1 MRLRNIVLFTC
12 IMMCCSLS
20 VFSAEELSLNDAI
33 NKYVYNTIYVRSKC
47 LALQNR
53 LLEYE
58 NFKKSFLPALSLN
71 LTPVSFNHSMRLL
84 QNYNTGEYSNVEEF
98 SNTSSG
104 GITVSQKIAATG
116 GIITVGSSLSY
127 LHEFTEDNNSF
138 STSPVYISYSQQ
150 LFGGGKNMSF
160 ERAISKLRNDV
171 ALKDFCT
178 SVSTE
183 QQKILS
189 LYLNA
194 YSNRMDIEFY
204 SKTTCMGD
212 SLLMHAKIRKDAGK
226 ITEYEYNL
234 VEMQQLDNKIELEES
249 QSAYATSIRLLEKE
263 LRIYD
268 IELKTLSPANFPAY
282 IEESDVI
289 KLVNQNNPT
298 YQNLELERLNAEYRL
313 HQKKT
318 DNRFNANISLSYG
331 LNQYAK
337 TFKDAYRHPDQRQ
350 SASVTLSIPVFQW
363 GINRNKLKIA
373 KNEYEMAL
381 QEQESAISSF
391 KEEIHVY
398 VTDYNLSKGI
408 SDAAEKKY
416 HLAGQQYSFASLR
429 FNMGKISAIELS
441 NAHKDYLQAKQYYIS
456 VIRNLFENYYKIR
469 HLSLYDFAEGKNLLD
484 LVQTSIKE

>member
-1 MRLRNIVLFTC
+1 MKLIIRYLFVCSIVFFPTC
-12 IMMCCSLS
+12 CYG
-20 VFSAEELSLNDAI
+20 EEVSLNDAI
-33 NKYVYNTIYVRSKC
+33 NDYVYNTIYVRSKR
-47 LALQNR
+47 LVLKNR

-58 NFKKSFLPALSLN
+58 NFKKSFFPALLLN

-116 GIITVGSSLSY
+116 GVFTVGSSLSY
-127 LHEFTEDNNSF
+127 LHEFTGNNNSI

-160 ERAISKLRNDV
+160 ERAISKLRNDL

-194 YSNRMDIEFY
+194 YSNKMDIEFY

-416 HLAGQQYSFASLR
+416 NLAGQQYSFASLR
-429 FNMGKISAIELS
+429 FDMGKIAAIELS

-456 VIRNLFENYYKIR
+456 VIRSLFENYYKIR

>member
-1 MRLRNIVLFTC
+1 MQYKNIIVFAYS
-12 IMMCCSLS
+12 MMVGLLPALP
-20 VFSAEELSLNDAI
+20 AEEVSLNDAI
-33 NKYVYNTIYVRSKC
+33 NKYVYNTIYVRTKL
-47 LALQNR
+47 LALQNNI
-53 LLEYE
+53 LEYE
-58 NFKKSFLPALSLN
+58 NYKKSFLPTFSLN

-104 GITVSQKIAATG
+104 GISVSQKIAVTG
-116 GIITVGSSLSY
+116 GTLTVGSNLSY
-127 LHEFTEDNNSF
+127 LHEFTDNNNSF
-138 STSPVYISYSQQ
+138 STSPVYVSYSQS
-150 LFGGGKNMSF
+150 LFGGGKNTSF

-183 QQKILS
+183 QQKILN

-194 YSNRMDIEFY
+194 YSNQMDIEFY
-204 SKTTCMGD
+204 TKTTSMGD
-212 SLLMHAKIRKDAGK
+212 SLLMYAKIRKNAGK

-268 IELKTLSPANFPAY
+268 IELKALSPAIFPAY

-298 YQNLELERLNAEYRL
+298 YQNMELERLNAEYRL

-381 QEQESAISSF
+381 QEQEYAISSF
-391 KEEIHVY
+391 KEEVHNY

-416 HLAGQQYSFASLR
+416 NLAGQQYSFASLK
-429 FNMGKISAIELS
+429 FNMGKIAAIELS

-456 VIRNLFENYYKIR
+456 VIRNLYENYYKIR
-469 HLSLYDFAEGKNLLD
+469 HLSLFDFAEGKDLLD
-484 LVQTSIKE
+484 LVQTSIKK